1 MEFKT
6 KQELFDYLQ
15 SQEQKIAT
23 LEKMVS
29 EREEPNEPKEPDSD
43 EPKEPENEGDGEV
56 SEKELDEL
64 ESFLDSY

>member
-1 MEFKT
+1 MDFT
-6 KQELFDYLQ
+6 SKQDLFEYLE
-15 SQEQKIAT
+15 SLEQKIAT

-29 EREEPNEPKEPDSD
+29 EREEPNDPKEPDSD
-43 EPKEPENEGDGEV
+43 EPKEPENDGDGEV

>member
-1 MEFKT
+1 MDFT
-6 KQELFDYLQ
+6 SKQELFEYLE
-15 SQEQKIAT
+15 SLEQKFST